1 MYSESTCDVI
11 YKHQR
16 KFNAQIVRQKI
27 KWESFLYMKCDGNS
41 GWLRGNFWFY
51 THMYFQLVIVRN
63 GNFFF
68 FLTSFLSFFKPHVLL
83 AECHFWKRIPGVK
96 FINLCNN
103 AIWILPKNFILIFL
117 VWITKINVLTIK
129 LSRCNC
135 LIVISIVYRLCDLNN
150 KIDLL

>member
-68 FLTSFLSFFKPHVLL
+68 FFDFISFIFQTARFTSWMSFLETYPRREIHKFMQQRHLNFTKEFYINIFGLNYENKCAHDQIEPMQLFN
-83 AECHFWKRIPGVK
+83 CHFD
-96 FINLCNN
+96 
-103 AIWILPKNFILIFL
+103 
-117 VWITKINVLTIK
+117 
-129 LSRCNC
+129 C
-135 LIVISIVYRLCDLNN
+135 LSIVRFE
-150 KIDLL
+150 